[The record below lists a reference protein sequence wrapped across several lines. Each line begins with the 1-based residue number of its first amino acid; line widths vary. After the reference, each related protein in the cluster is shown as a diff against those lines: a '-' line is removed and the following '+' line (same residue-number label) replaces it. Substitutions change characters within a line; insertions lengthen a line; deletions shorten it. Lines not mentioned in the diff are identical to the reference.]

1 MKRSL
6 QHEIASDIVETMVGR
21 SGVYGLLVLAAVS
34 GAAAQDQRHVT
45 SPDGQIEF
53 QLFLDKPDP
62 ASLFRL
68 AYQVD
73 FHGKPLIDT
82 SFLGLRIQNQE
93 PDLGDNVGLIAAKIA
108 SGKQYNTLVAEYMQN
123 GSLGRRINLEVRAYN
138 DGVAWRYIIPESTP
152 LAPMLLENEFTEFA
166 FARDSE
172 AIARM
177 TPGTMTALPFVAEQ
191 PGLGWI
197 AVNEVRSGSYPRM
210 YVTRED
216 GNILISRLP
225 ARPDESNLAWEGP
238 TPLTCP
244 WRVLAIGATRQQV
257 SESKLVHNLNP

>member
-1 MKRSL
+1 M
-6 QHEIASDIVETMVGR
+6 ACR
-21 SGVYGLLVLAAVS
+21 SGAYALLALAAVS
-34 GAAAQDQRHVT
+34 GAVAQDQRHVT

-53 QLFLDKPDP
+53 RLFLDKPDP

-93 PDLGDNVGLIAAKIA
+93 PDLGDNVGLIAAKMT
-108 SGKQYNTLVAEYMQN
+108 SGTQYNTLVAEYMQN
-123 GSLGRRINLEVRAYN
+123 GSLGRRINVEVRAYN
-138 DGVAWRYIIPESTP
+138 DGVAWRYVIPESTP
-152 LAPMLLENEFTEFA
+152 LTPMLLENEFTEFA
-166 FARDSE
+166 FTKDSE
-172 AIARM
+172 AIAKIAS
-177 TPGTMTALPFVAEQ
+177 GTMTALPFVAEQ
-191 PGLGWI
+191 PGLGWV

-225 ARPDESNLAWEGP
+225 ARADESNLAWEGP

-244 WRVLAIGATRQQV
+244 WRVLAIGATRQQA
-257 SESKLVHNLNP
+257 SESKLIHNLNP